1 MINGKFDEHL
11 ITNDAE
17 RLYLY
22 RNSTQIEA
30 QTGFQ
35 GYLHGD
41 FSYQG
46 NRFNHEFFP
55 RHSQIDAKFPAALDV
70 VMGALRTGILKSYSN
85 MKSFCQ
91 GKGKESRFS
100 GKWSSEYGLRINH
113 SGYSFMLRLIPQ
125 MGDYHVYCF
134 GYITDWLDRH
144 MRDAER
150 GIRFI
155 DQNYNELFRLQDGG
169 RILVRRSGISGAIPG
184 AVSQKIC
191 RYIDDYHVQIGNSI
205 YHICEFAEYTQN
217 VGTTVTP
224 YAGII
229 EVKK

>member
-11 ITNDAE
+11 ITNDTE

-41 FSYQG
+41 FSNQG

-85 MKSFCQ
+85 MKSFCE

-100 GKWSSEYGLRINH
+100 GKWSSEYGL
-113 SGYSFMLRLIPQ
+113 
-125 MGDYHVYCF
+125 
-134 GYITDWLDRH
+134 
-144 MRDAER
+144 
-150 GIRFI
+150 
-155 DQNYNELFRLQDGG
+155 
-169 RILVRRSGISGAIPG
+169 
-184 AVSQKIC
+184 
-191 RYIDDYHVQIGNSI
+191 
-205 YHICEFAEYTQN
+205 
-217 VGTTVTP
+217 
-224 YAGII
+224 
-229 EVKK
+229 